1 MRAVISGCRSSQFIF
16 GKTKPWYNCKIVA
29 TLSTLPAPDKQ

>member
-1 MRAVISGCRSSQFIF
+1 MRAVISGSDPHNLYLE
-16 GKTKPWYNCKIVA
+16 TKPWYNCKIVA